1 MKTERK
7 TVILLVS
14 IAKEKD
20 TWQNIAEN
28 PESVLK
34 DSGYSRR
41 ETVVVIIREKGF
53 DHRKA
58 ADRRSSLLNRLHWA
72 GKSRIF
78 EVEGKHQ

>member
-20 TWQNIAEN
+20 TWRNIAEN

-34 DSGYSRR
+34 DGLFKER
-41 ETVVVIIREKGF
+41 
-53 DHRKA
+53 
-58 ADRRSSLLNRLHWA
+58 N
-72 GKSRIF
+72 
-78 EVEGKHQ
+78 